1 MQKATTMPQVYRM
14 ALNAILTAAVALL
27 ARTAPA
33 ANARNAYVSVSCSEA
48 AVSAVAV
55 DGKDFYVAMLNAGT
69 SFRATLSVSAIPPF
83 VLVSP
88 AGGSLNL
95 GVGGVSSYLVRDDT
109 GLEDSFGGDIE
120 VLKVDIEQSEA
131 NVCWKST
138 ACSLNLTTDSHPG
151 GDVVWTSSPTGISG
165 RGRTISFNPSSLEP
179 GEYTVTARS
188 AKAPSCS
195 DSCVVRI
202 VKIETETVARIPSDR
217 SRLIVGVG
225 EEVVL
230 CRTPSDGDFLWEAT
244 KGVLVL
250 SDSSMT
256 LWRAP
261 HEAGQA
267 EVFCST
273 ADGRVCSVRF
283 SVLEPVCGFVQG
295 GASSLVAFAEGQA
308 GAGMSIDVYLAPLTV
323 SFRNLDVVEVGA
335 MSTDAVGYFAD
346 EKVWPQENLDHGRH
360 GAGNWIPVSDGNHVG
375 RDLASSGVCQ
385 PPWSHGSFSW
395 PIPANWRVRGD
406 SASANAL
413 SWSDQHFA
421 IDSSG
426 SVAVSKFGHTVTRMT
441 NGVYGVSQ

>member
-1 MQKATTMPQVYRM
+1 MLKTVMTRQINRM
-14 ALNAILTAAVALL
+14 ACVFFVAAIALL

-33 ANARNAYVSVSCSEA
+33 ASAANAYVSVSCSAA
-48 AVSAVAV
+48 AVGAVVA
-55 DGKDFYVAMLNAGT
+55 DGKDFYVATRNAGA
-69 SFRATLSVSAIPPF
+69 SFRATVSVSALSPF

-88 AGGSLNL
+88 AEGSLNL
-95 GVGGVSSYLVRDDT
+95 GVGDAGSYLVRDDT
-109 GLEDSFGGDIE
+109 GLEDSFGGNIE
-120 VLKVDIEQSEA
+120 VLQVDIEQSEA

-138 ACSLNLTTDSHPG
+138 TCSLNLTSDSHPG
-151 GDVVWTSSPTGISG
+151 GDVIWTSSPAGISG
-165 RGRTISFNPSSLEP
+165 RGRAINFNPSSLEP

-188 AKAPSCS
+188 AKASGCS
-195 DSCVVRI
+195 DSCIVRV
-202 VKIETETVARIPSDR
+202 VKIETETVAKNPSDR

-230 CRTPSDGDFLWEAT
+230 WRTPPNGAFHWEAT
-244 KGVLVL
+244 KGVLV
-250 SDSSMT
+250 SSNSNIT

-261 HEAGQA
+261 HNAGQA
-267 EVFCST
+267 EIFCST
-273 ADGRVCSVRF
+273 TDGRICSVRF

-295 GASSLVAFAEGQA
+295 GASPLVAFAEGQA
-308 GAGMSIDVYLAPLTV
+308 GAGMIIGVYLAPLTV
-323 SFRNLDVVEVGA
+323 SFRNVDVVEVGA

-346 EKVWPQENLDHGRH
+346 ETVWPQENLDHGRH
-360 GAGNWIPVSDGNHVG
+360 GAGNWVSVSDGNHVG